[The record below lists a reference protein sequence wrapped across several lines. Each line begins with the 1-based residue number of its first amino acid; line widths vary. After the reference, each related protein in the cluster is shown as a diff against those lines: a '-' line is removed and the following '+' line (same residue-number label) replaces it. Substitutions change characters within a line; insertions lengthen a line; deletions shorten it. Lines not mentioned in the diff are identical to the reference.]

1 MALPVIHMSTLKTLL
16 VLSALLFAVSAPI
29 CAQGAR
35 YLIPERIERATE
47 EGEDGKLQW
56 AAWPA
61 PDCGSCKGT
70 GKSVCATCAR
80 FAKDKKDCP
89 ECGRKDPKFL
99 TACRACAGKGKI
111 TDPLDEVPCAGCMG
125 AGMFLC
131 TVCGGGAQLKVGAA
145 KRWSKCPACRGQGRF
160 DCGGCKG
167 KRVMTSLA
175 IKPSLKD
182 AELDKLQKAMKA
194 VDASMALFAKFTPQG
209 GTKARKSVKELG
221 KAYDA
226 LKKFHPAWKGMAKA
240 TKNYMGKIFA
250 GAQFQG
256 HEENEA
262 NTMNLLK
269 SNAEY
274 YLKHQKRM
282 LELAIKRAELNAGK

>member
-1 MALPVIHMSTLKTLL
+1 MSTLKTLL
-16 VLSALLFAVSAPI
+16 VLSALLFAVGAPLS
-29 CAQGAR
+29 AQGAR

-47 EGEDGKLQW
+47 EGEDGRLRW
-56 AAWPA
+56 AKWPA

-80 FAKDKKDCP
+80 FSKEAKDCP
-89 ECGRKDPKFL
+89 ECGRKDPKHL
-99 TACRACAGKGKI
+99 AACRACAGKGKI
-111 TDPLDEVPCAGCMG
+111 ADPLDEVPCAGCMG
-125 AGMFLC
+125 SGMFLC
-131 TVCGGGAQLKVGAA
+131 TVCGGGGQLKVGAA
-145 KRWSKCPACRGQGRF
+145 KRWSKCPACRGAGKF
-160 DCGGCKG
+160 DCGGCAG
-167 KRVMTSLA
+167 ERVMSSLVL
-175 IKPSLKD
+175 KPSLRD
-182 AELDKLQKAMKA
+182 AELDKLQKAMKS
-194 VDASMALFAKFTPQG
+194 VDASIDLFGKFTPSG
-209 GTKARKSVKELG
+209 GTKARKSIKELG

-226 LKKFHPAWKGMAKA
+226 LKKIHPAWKGMSKA

>member
-1 MALPVIHMSTLKTLL
+1 MPMIQLCFLL
-16 VLSALLFAVSAPI
+16 LTLLFAASADAT
-29 CAQGAR
+29 AQGAR

-80 FAKDKKDCP
+80 FPKEAEHCP
-89 ECGRKDPKFL
+89 ECQRKDKQKHL

-111 TDPLDEVPCAGCMG
+111 ADPLDQVPCAGCMG
-125 AGMFLC
+125 SGMFLC
-131 TVCGGGAQLKVGAA
+131 TVCGGGGRLKVGAA
-145 KRWSKCPACRGQGRF
+145 KRWSKCPACRGDGKY

-167 KRVMTSLA
+167 KRVMTSLV
-175 IKPSLKD
+175 IKPSLRE

-194 VDASMALFAKFTPQG
+194 VDKSMTLFDKFSPTG
-209 GTKARKSVKELG
+209 GTKARKAVKELG

-226 LKKFHPAWKGMAKA
+226 MKKVHPAWKGMAKA
-240 TKNYMGKIFA
+240 TKSYMGKIFA

-262 NTMNLLK
+262 NTMSMLK

-282 LELAIKRAELNAGK
+282 LELAIKRAELNEGK